1 MIAGRRL
8 FRLWILGSLLLMA
21 VVVASV
27 DQCEFAQTPAGWC
40 KQELNL
46 EDHIGFLAF
55 ALLPSAFLGVL
66 GLVTYWI
73 LRVAMPHHSDKA

>member
-1 MIAGRRL
+1 
-8 FRLWILGSLLLMA
+8 MA

-46 EDHIGFLAF
+46 KDHIGFVTF
-55 ALLPSAFLGVL
+55 ALLPSAFLLVL
-66 GLVTYWI
+66 GSVTYWL
-73 LRVAMPHHSDKA
+73 LRLLMPHRPEKT